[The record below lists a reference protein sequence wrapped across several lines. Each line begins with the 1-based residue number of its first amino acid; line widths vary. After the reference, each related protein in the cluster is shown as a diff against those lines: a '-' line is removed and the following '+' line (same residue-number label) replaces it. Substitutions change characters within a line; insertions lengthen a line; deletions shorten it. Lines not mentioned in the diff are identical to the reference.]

1 MHIRFALLTAA
12 LGAAAA
18 WGQITAVNGASYA
31 PGQPVSPGSFATIF
45 GQGLCAQTAAGSW
58 IALGKLP
65 LTLGG
70 CSVEVAGVPAM
81 LSFVSPTQINF
92 IVPEDAGTGRAVLS
106 VRNGSGVITGSVVIG
121 RSGPGIFSLNGLGM
135 GEGAVLHGKSWQRG
149 PFSVTTDGQPTP
161 VTIFVTGLDLATAPT
176 VTIGGVPAEV
186 LFYGNAPGFA
196 GLQQINAMLPPS
208 LAGAGR
214 VPVVVTSGGSA
225 SNVTY
230 ITLLPTSQMMA
241 GMPGWTPGREVG
253 ENARRGR
260 EASFLALN
268 AANQT
273 LLITDEEDDSVRVI
287 SLATGSTVA
296 TIALP
301 DDSAPRHV
309 VVNPAGTLAV
319 VALEEKAAVAL
330 IDLGTNKVASILPAG
345 MQPGHL
351 AFAGTNLLVSCGGS
365 AWVAVIDTVAGAVT
379 RTVPV
384 GYGAAGIAA
393 AGNLAVVANMQEG
406 SLSLIDLTAWT
417 VAKLALPEG
426 VRPWQVAIAGSKAV
440 VTAPLENAFFVVDL
454 ATRQVTKVNAAEG
467 AKGPGAVA
475 AHNALVFIANQ
486 LSASVS
492 VFDTAAGGVVR
503 TFPVDPGPRALVVDA
518 ARNQLL
524 VLCQG
529 AGTVVVVDLAGYTI
543 VKRLDAGETVKEGRW
558 ALPVVASMAP
568 KEAAVGGTAPILI
581 KGANLQ
587 GVEALEFL
595 VAAGNPGQGQG
606 QGRLREDP
614 DIKVTGLKVNEAG
627 TELTAAIA
635 VAGTA
640 APGVR
645 QVRLRTEK
653 AAVAAGAFTIVAR

>member
-1 MHIRFALLTAA
+1 MVFPIVGRSLKHRGGHTRWALRKRPLPHPPCNRLKGLRLALAFTLLLAPSGELTDMHIRFALLTAA

-241 GMPGWTPGREVG
+241 GIDRK
-253 ENARRGR
+253 
-260 EASFLALN
+260 
-268 AANQT
+268 
-273 LLITDEEDDSVRVI
+273 SVV
-287 SLATGSTVA
+287 
-296 TIALP
+296 
-301 DDSAPRHV
+301 
-309 VVNPAGTLAV
+309 
-319 VALEEKAAVAL
+319 
-330 IDLGTNKVASILPAG
+330 
-345 MQPGHL
+345 
-351 AFAGTNLLVSCGGS
+351 
-365 AWVAVIDTVAGAVT
+365 
-379 RTVPV
+379 
-384 GYGAAGIAA
+384 
-393 AGNLAVVANMQEG
+393 
-406 SLSLIDLTAWT
+406 
-417 VAKLALPEG
+417 
-426 VRPWQVAIAGSKAV
+426 
-440 VTAPLENAFFVVDL
+440 
-454 ATRQVTKVNAAEG
+454 
-467 AKGPGAVA
+467 
-475 AHNALVFIANQ
+475 
-486 LSASVS
+486 
-492 VFDTAAGGVVR
+492 
-503 TFPVDPGPRALVVDA
+503 
-518 ARNQLL
+518 
-524 VLCQG
+524 
-529 AGTVVVVDLAGYTI
+529 
-543 VKRLDAGETVKEGRW
+543 
-558 ALPVVASMAP
+558 
-568 KEAAVGGTAPILI
+568 
-581 KGANLQ
+581 
-587 GVEALEFL
+587 
-595 VAAGNPGQGQG
+595 
-606 QGRLREDP
+606 
-614 DIKVTGLKVNEAG
+614 
-627 TELTAAIA
+627 
-635 VAGTA
+635 
-640 APGVR
+640 
-645 QVRLRTEK
+645 
-653 AAVAAGAFTIVAR
+653 